1 MRISQAQRSSHSHH
15 TEKGEKEGKTL
26 KMLRLKRLVSVTPR
40 NFNGRNLLKE
50 DEKLFPKIPLHNPSQ
65 WTSTR
70 FLDIYQ
76 MGNKDAIEKERA
88 RLKDEM
94 SRGYFA
100 DMSEMKQNGGK
111 IAIANKIII
120 PAMAAVKFPTL
131 EVNYSDGSSLK
142 LPITSDRDDANG
154 SKSDIPKASLLCLS
168 FRASSQ
174 PMVDSW
180 SSLFLNTFGHSSDV
194 LLYEV
199 SFIDSWL
206 LTRSPIK
213 KLLLKIM
220 RKPKPGEKQDVL
232 QRQIVYSFGDHYYF
246 RKELKILNLLTG
258 YIFLLDKLGRI
269 RWQGFGLATQDELS
283 SLLSCTSL
291 LLEEK

>member
-1 MRISQAQRSSHSHH
+1 
-15 TEKGEKEGKTL
+15 
-26 KMLRLKRLVSVTPR
+26 MLRLKRLIEIAPRRSV
-40 NFNGRNLLKE
+40 NGRKLLKE
-50 DEKLFPKIPLHNPSQ
+50 EVQLFPEIPLRSPSQ
-65 WTSTR
+65 WTSSR

-76 MGNKDAIEKERA
+76 DS
-88 RLKDEM
+88 KDEM
-94 SRGYFA
+94 NRGYFA
-100 DMSEMKQNGGK
+100 DMSEMKQHGGK
-111 IAIANKIII
+111 IGLANKIII
-120 PAMAAVKFPTL
+120 PAVAAVKFPTV

-142 LPITSDRDDANG
+142 LPITSEKNDANL
-154 SKSDIPKASLLCLS
+154 SKSDIHKASLLCLS

-180 SSLFLNTFGHSSDV
+180 SLPFLKTFSHSTDV
-194 LLYEV
+194 RLYEV

-220 RKPKPGEKQDVL
+220 RKQKPGEKQDVL

-246 RKELKILNLLTG
+246 RKELRILNLLTG
-258 YIFLLDKLGRI
+258 YIFLLDRLGRI
-269 RWQGFGLATQDELS
+269 RWQGFGLATPDELS

>member
-1 MRISQAQRSSHSHH
+1 
-15 TEKGEKEGKTL
+15 
-26 KMLRLKRLVSVTPR
+26 MLRLKRLIEIAPRRSV
-40 NFNGRNLLKE
+40 NGRKLLKE
-50 DEKLFPKIPLHNPSQ
+50 EVHIFPAIPLRSPSQ
-65 WTSTR
+65 WTSSR

-76 MGNKDAIEKERA
+76 MGSKDAIERERA

-94 SRGYFA
+94 NRGYFA
-100 DMSEMKQNGGK
+100 DMSEMKQHGGK
-111 IAIANKIII
+111 VGLANKIII
-120 PAMAAVKFPTL
+120 PAIAAVKFPTV

-142 LPITSDRDDANG
+142 LPITSDGNDANL
-154 SKSDIPKASLLCLS
+154 SNSDIPKASLVCLS

-180 SSLFLNTFGHSSDV
+180 SLPFLKTFSHLTDV
-194 LLYEV
+194 RLYEV

-220 RKPKPGEKQDVL
+220 RKQKPGEKQDVL

-246 RKELKILNLLTG
+246 RKELRILNLLTG
-258 YIFLLDKLGRI
+258 YIFLLDRLGRI
-269 RWQGFGLATQDELS
+269 RWQGFGLATPDELS

>member
-1 MRISQAQRSSHSHH
+1 
-15 TEKGEKEGKTL
+15 
-26 KMLRLKRLVSVTPR
+26 MLRLKRLLSITPR
-40 NFNGRNLLKE
+40 SFNTKNLLIE
-50 DEKLFPKIPLHNPSQ
+50 EEKLHPKIPLHNPYQ

-76 MGNKDAIEKERA
+76 DS
-88 RLKDEM
+88 KDEM

-100 DMSEMKQNGGK
+100 DMSEMKKNGGK
-111 IAIANKIII
+111 IAMANKIII
-120 PAMAAVKFPTL
+120 PAVAAVKFPTL

-142 LPITSDRDDANG
+142 LPITSDVNA
-154 SKSDIPKASLLCLS
+154 SKSDIPKASLMCLS

-180 SSLFLNTFGHSSDV
+180 SSPFLNTFGHSSDV
-194 LLYEV
+194 RLYEV

-220 RKPKPGEKQDVL
+220 KKPKPGEKQDIL

-246 RKELKILNLLTG
+246 RKELQILNLLTG

-269 RWQGFGLATQDELS
+269 RWQGFGLATEDELS

-291 LLEEK
+291 LLDEK